1 MSKTPWKKIVSDP
14 IYIGEA
20 DFEEG
25 EEKIATIDRV
35 ASDVKVKSAEGT
47 SEKSVVYF
55 REKDIK
61 PMILNVA
68 RSKAIAKVANSR
80 FVEDWAGVPIQLY
93 VEDGIKAFGDIV
105 SAVRVRPKRPNVQQ
119 QKKVLTCEDCGSV
132 IQGVM
137 GKGADYIAA
146 YTQKRYG
153 ATLCYACGL
162 KRAEAA
168 APKTEEGANEQ
179 AEADRG

>member
-35 ASDVKVKSAEGT
+35 AAGVKVKSAEGT

-68 RSKAIAKVANSR
+68 RSKVIAKVANSR

-105 SAVRVRPKRPNVQQ
+105 SAVRVRPKRPNAQ

-146 YTQKRYG
+146 YTQKKYG

-168 APKTEEGANEQ
+168 APKTEESGNEQ

>member
-35 ASDVKVKSAEGT
+35 AAGVKVKSAEGT

-55 REKDIK
+55 REKEIK

-68 RSKAIAKVANSR
+68 RSKAISKVANSR

-105 SAVRVRPKRPNVQQ
+105 SAVRVRPKRPNVQA
-119 QKKVLTCEDCGSV
+119 KKTLVCEDCGCV

-146 YTQKRYG
+146 YTQKKYG
-153 ATLCYACGL
+153 ATLCYSCGL

-179 AEADRG
+179 AEADRS

>member
-25 EEKIATIDRV
+25 EEKIATIERV
-35 ASDVKVKSAEGT
+35 NAGVKVKSAEGT

-80 FVEDWAGVPIQLY
+80 FVEDWVGVPIQLY

-105 SAVRVRPKRPNVQQ
+105 SAVRVRPKRPNIQ
-119 QKKVLTCEDCGSV
+119 QKKAAVCVDCGSV
-132 IQGVM
+132 VQGAM

-146 YTQKRYG
+146 YTQKKYG
-153 ATLCYACGL
+153 VVLCYECAL
-162 KRAEAA
+162 KRSEAA
-168 APKTEEGANEQ
+168 ATKTEENGNEQ
-179 AEADRG
+179 TEADRS